1 MLMIFALGFSICI
14 LFRRL
19 SENVLSPKLFVILK
33 KLSSEYQLYACGN
46 FFRMLRFWKKLLFS
60 DSLLEKQTT
69 PLKRR
74 KIAMTNIRKKSLVLI
89 MVAGIFVLSATQT
102 LFAQDKAKTEKLVQ
116 EAQRVFE
123 NFKADPDMGWFRS
136 NVKNAK
142 GVFIVPSLVKA
153 GFVWGGSGGSGVFL
167 GHDEKTDKW
176 SYPAFYT
183 MGSGS
188 FGFQAGVEKA
198 EIILMVMTQ
207 RGVESMVSSS
217 FKLGGDVSVAAGPV
231 GAGAK
236 VQTADIIA
244 FSRTKGLFGGIA
256 LEGAVIKIRG
266 KWNSAYY
273 GKSVSPADIIIRSDV
288 ANPQADGLR
297 ELVSKTTGS

>member
-1 MLMIFALGFSICI
+1 
-14 LFRRL
+14 
-19 SENVLSPKLFVILK
+19 
-33 KLSSEYQLYACGN
+33 
-46 FFRMLRFWKKLLFS
+46 
-60 DSLLEKQTT
+60 
-69 PLKRR
+69 
-74 KIAMTNIRKKSLVLI
+74 MTNIRKKSLVLI
-89 MVAGIFVLSATQT
+89 MVAGVFVLSAAQM
-102 LFAQDKAKTEKLVQ
+102 LFAQDSAKTEKLVQ
-116 EAQRVFE
+116 DAQRVFE

-136 NVKNAK
+136 NVKKAK
-142 GVFIVPSLVKA
+142 GVFIVPSLLKA

-183 MGSGS
+183 MGSAS
-188 FGFQAGVEKA
+188 WGFQAGVEKA

-256 LEGAVIKIRG
+256 FEGSVIKIRD

-273 GKSVSPADIIIRSDV
+273 GKPVSPAGIFIRNDV

>member
-1 MLMIFALGFSICI
+1 
-14 LFRRL
+14 
-19 SENVLSPKLFVILK
+19 
-33 KLSSEYQLYACGN
+33 
-46 FFRMLRFWKKLLFS
+46 
-60 DSLLEKQTT
+60 
-69 PLKRR
+69 
-74 KIAMTNIRKKSLVLI
+74 
-89 MVAGIFVLSATQT
+89 
-102 LFAQDKAKTEKLVQ
+102 
-116 EAQRVFE
+116 
-123 NFKADPDMGWFRS
+123 
-136 NVKNAK
+136 
-142 GVFIVPSLVKA
+142 
-153 GFVWGGSGGSGVFL
+153 
-167 GHDEKTDKW
+167 
-176 SYPAFYT
+176 

-207 RGVESMVSSS
+207 RGVESMISSS

-273 GKSVSPADIIIRSDV
+273 GKSVSPADIIIRGDV

-297 ELVSKTTGS
+297 EVVSKGTGS

>member
-1 MLMIFALGFSICI
+1 
-14 LFRRL
+14 
-19 SENVLSPKLFVILK
+19 
-33 KLSSEYQLYACGN
+33 
-46 FFRMLRFWKKLLFS
+46 
-60 DSLLEKQTT
+60 
-69 PLKRR
+69 
-74 KIAMTNIRKKSLVLI
+74 MTNIRKKSLVLI
-89 MVAGIFVLSATQT
+89 LAAGIFALSATQA
-102 LFAQDKAKTEKLVQ
+102 LFAQDSAKPEKLVQ

-123 NFKADPDMGWFRS
+123 NFKVDPDMGWFRS
-136 NVKNAK
+136 NVKKAK
-142 GVFIVPSLVKA
+142 GVFIVPSLLKA

-256 LEGAVIKIRG
+256 IEGAVIKIRD

-297 ELVSKTTGS
+297 EVVSKTTGS